1 MNKDSTDFFWR
12 DEWVVQF
19 AKQCRNK
26 GYIIDVEDFK
36 KRKTMSKDSNE
47 FQWDDKSVA
56 EILAMYCAIPHAD
69 SQRFLSNQ
77 IRAFKASKAPSPVI
91 ENQWII
97 DVFKN
102 TTYGNNYM
110 FNGGG
115 YVDASLMSDT
125 VQSLE
130 FMLSQNEY
138 HIHQVRRVSDL
149 VVFAVG
155 DITNHGLISKLF
167 ISGNIMVAETNL
179 GAYGIYHL
187 SHAPIPQV
195 REVLLTTED
204 GVGIYEDG
212 DYVWVIGNNW
222 NIDCFTPSKSF
233 AVGITKKE
241 KIFSTKELA
250 ENYVLMNRAVLSIQD
265 VLNISEIQ
273 TSYRMHVSKKELIQ
287 LAKQKIDNNGMGNRS
302 AAD

>member
-195 REVLLTTED
+195 REVVQKTED
-204 GVGIYEDG
+204 GVDLYEG
-212 DYVWVIGNNW
+212 DLYWGVNTT
-222 NIDCFTPSKSF
+222 DF
-233 AVGITKKE
+233 AYGHCSAIKE
-241 KIFSTKELA
+241 NKQFERKNFSTREKA
-250 ENYVLMNRAVLSIQD
+250 EEYINLHKPVLSVNDIEGIGR
-265 VLNISEIQ
+265 LMYNHE
-273 TSYRMHVSKKELIQ
+273 SYEQIINFNELKQ
-287 LAKQKIDNNGMGNRS
+287 LAKQKIDNNGTK
-302 AAD
+302 